1 MLLRCEC
8 PRTGVTRRAHD
19 VAADRGGG
27 GLHRPASC
35 CWQGAG
41 RIESDRRHDEMD
53 PTLRKM
59 NASQGADVTVQ
70 LSSPVGNS
78 AHNIEVHHAGPAA
91 AEIITVTSLDA
102 DNGRP
107 CPIMRAW
114 LELSRPPRAGVS
126 KDVVAGLPPQSNRR
140 LHVAVVWRDGNG
152 SHRAESVLQ
161 V

>member
-1 MLLRCEC
+1 MSVPVLVSLVALTMSLLIA
-8 PRTGVTRRAHD
+8 VV
-19 VAADRGGG
+19 VAYIARQAVAG
-27 GLHRPASC
+27 
-35 CWQGAG
+35 QGAG
-41 RIESDRRHDEMD
+41 RIESDRRQDEMD